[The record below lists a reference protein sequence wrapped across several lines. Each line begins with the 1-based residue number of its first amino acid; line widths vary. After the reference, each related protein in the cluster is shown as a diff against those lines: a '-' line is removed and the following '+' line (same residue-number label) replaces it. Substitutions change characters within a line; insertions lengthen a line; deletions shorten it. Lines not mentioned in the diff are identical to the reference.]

1 MSKKRPWDALVER
14 IEELKKAG
22 ETHAAIAKRMGI
34 KSRAY
39 ITAIMQGTLTG
50 EQTNAEKMLQ
60 YLRGVGLDPSEY
72 YAVGPSQA
80 DFDFVPHVKAKL
92 GAGYSLETS
101 GEVDSYMAF
110 RKDFLAKIGPP
121 SRLVLFDVAGDSM
134 EPTIWNGDTVLINAD
149 DREIVSGHIFAVR
162 VGDEISIKRLERLPG
177 KVLVRSDNQRHHSFE
192 VAPGEGE
199 FGIIGR
205 VRWIGRRLP

>member
-14 IEELKKAG
+14 IEELKQAG
-22 ETHAAIAKRMGI
+22 ETHATIAKRMGV

-39 ITAIMQGTLTG
+39 ITAILQGTLTG

-60 YLRGVGLDPSEY
+60 YLRGLGLDPADY
-72 YAVGPSQA
+72 YDVGPNPA

-101 GEVDSYMAF
+101 GDVDGYLAF

-121 SRLVLFDVAGDSM
+121 SKLVLFDVMGDSM
-134 EPTIWNGDTVLINAD
+134 EPTVWDKDMVLISTAD
-149 DREIVSGHIFAVR
+149 KELVSGQLFAVR
-162 VGDEISIKRLERLPG
+162 IGDEISIKRLERLPG
-177 KVLVRSDNQRHHSFE
+177 KVLVRSDNPRHHSFE
-192 VAPGEGE
+192 VAPDEGE
-199 FGIIGR
+199 FAIIGR
-205 VRWIGRRLP
+205 VKWSCRKH